1 MDRNTYLLHQV
12 HPAEL
17 ATDIAADVVST
28 WLMWHRR
35 PRTALLLAHTAAAP
49 ASATVTRWDLSPLQ
63 TTRRGRYVL
72 IHTPP
77 SAQALRYLGQVV
89 AWYAAYHHRPAGI
102 ALGHVLVAA
111 GWTASTNNRA
121 LIPAADHHQHQVSR
135 HIAKPDGL
143 TAASEPAVTAK
154 LNVWMST

>member
-12 HPAEL
+12 HPAKL

-72 IHTPP
+72 IHMPP

-102 ALGHVLVAA
+102 TLGHVLVAA
-111 GWTASTNNRA
+111 GWSHGLPLRTIRRSSPSPTTTNVRYA
-121 LIPAADHHQHQVSR
+121 GTSR
-135 HIAKPDGL
+135 NQTG
-143 TAASEPAVTAK
+143 
-154 LNVWMST
+154 